1 VKPMVKKK
9 LPYGLSDFKS
19 LREQEYLYIDKTQ
32 YIEKL
37 ENFSGK
43 YLFFIRPRRFGKSL
57 FLSTLEHYYGFEHAD
72 HFDKLFGDLYI
83 GQHPTLLKNSYCILK
98 LNFSGLNTD
107 SKDKLEESF
116 RIAFRDSLTS
126 FFNTYSFII
135 EDAASYKAQIGN
147 KEDFRSLWSLLFE
160 AVKSCGKKLYLIIDE
175 YDHFANDIIAMGD
188 APLYKD
194 IVRAAGFV
202 RDFYESVKIGTDHVI
217 DRIWMT
223 GVSPIMLDDLTSG
236 FNIATN
242 LTMNAAFNDMLGFT
256 EQEVKTVIAT
266 VGINEHKTSVEE
278 LRQNYNGYLFSE
290 DGTSRIY
297 NPDMILYFF
306 TQWEL
311 EGKYPKQLI
320 DENVKTDY
328 GRLQRLISSENNRK
342 TLDYIIQNEEIAA
355 DIVPKFSFDLM
366 YDEQYFV
373 SLLFYM
379 GLLTIDRKE
388 RMRLVL
394 KVPNY
399 VIRTVLWEYL
409 ERRMRI
415 EQDIRPNTEQMRRTI
430 EQMAFDGTIK
440 PFVDYIGEHVMKPLS
455 NRDLNRFDE
464 KYLKILLFAYL
475 IDSRAYRPFSER
487 ETENGYMDI
496 YLEKDTRIPDIA
508 YEWILELKYLKKQS
522 AAEIEKVKEQG
533 LTQLAGYAK
542 SRDLADKPHVKR
554 ALIIFV
560 GKDEWVVV
568 ES

>member
-1 VKPMVKKK
+1 MGKRK
-9 LPYGLSDFKS
+9 LPYGISDFKS
-19 LREQEYLYIDKTQ
+19 LREQNYLYIDKTP
-32 YIEKL
+32 YIEKM
-37 ENFSGK
+37 ESFSGK
-43 YLFFIRPRRFGKSL
+43 YLFLIRPRRFGKSL
-57 FLSTLEHYYGFEHAD
+57 FLSTLEHYYGFEHAER
-72 HFDKLFGDLYI
+72 FDKLFAGLYI
-83 GQHPTLLKNSYCILK
+83 GNHPTSLRNSYCILK

-107 SKDKLEESF
+107 NRDKLEESF
-116 RIAFRDSLTS
+116 RIAFKDTLTS

-135 EDAASYKAQIGN
+135 EDAAVYKGQIESKN
-147 KEDFRSLWSLLFE
+147 DFRSLWSLLFE
-160 AVKSCGKKLYLIIDE
+160 AVKSCGKKLFLIIDE
-175 YDHFANDIIAMGD
+175 YDHFANDIIAMGN
-188 APLYKD
+188 APLYQD

-202 RDFYESVKIGTDHVI
+202 RDFYESVKIGTEHVI

-242 LTMNAAFNDMLGFT
+242 LTMNASFNEMLGFT
-256 EQEVKTVIAT
+256 EQEVRAVIDAA
-266 VGINEHKTSVEE
+266 GIQEQQTSLVE
-278 LRQNYNGYLFSE
+278 LRRNYNGYLFSE
-290 DGTSRIY
+290 DGVSRVY

-328 GRLQRLISSENNRK
+328 GRLQRLISSESNRK
-342 TLDYIIQNEEIAA
+342 TLDYVIQNEEIAA
-355 DIVPKFSFDLM
+355 DIVSKFSFDLM

-409 ERRMRI
+409 ERRIRL
-415 EQDIRPNTEQMRRTI
+415 EQHIRPNTEQLRKTI

-440 PFVDYIGEHVMKPLS
+440 PFVDYVGEHVIKPLS

-464 KYLKILLFAYL
+464 KYLKVLLFAYL
-475 IDSRAYRPFSER
+475 IESRAYRPYSER

-496 YLEKDTRIPDIA
+496 YLEKDTRIPGIV
-508 YEWILELKYLKKQS
+508 YEWIIELKYLKKQNAS
-522 AAEIEKVKEQG
+522 DIEMVKAEGIK
-533 LTQLAGYAK
+533 QLAGYAI
-542 SRDLADKPHVKR
+542 SRDLADKSHVRK
-554 ALIIFV
+554 ALIIFA

-568 ES
+568 EE